1 MSNSLAI
8 AAATTTLQQILTTGV
23 TADPDLNDTIV
34 TILPLDKARGNN
46 TNNQLNLFLYQVLRS
61 AAWNNRD
68 MPRQVQPGETGM
80 PPLPL
85 NLWYLLTAF
94 GRDNDATQPFG
105 HQLLGKAMSV
115 LHDHAV
121 LSPEDIKNATAAT
134 LPRADL
140 DRQLERVRI
149 TLQPLS
155 IDEISKLWT
164 GFATQYRLSAAY
176 EISVA
181 LIEST
186 LPVKTPLPTLTR
198 GKSDEGISSQP
209 DLRSPFPNLT
219 GIVIPNQNPS
229 ARLGDKISLV
239 GDRLDGTNIGAVF
252 NHPLWA
258 APVEIAVPAGPD
270 ATATQVNVTIP
281 NQPAVWPAGF
291 YSVSVAVQRSGDSF
305 RRTTN
310 QVALALAPSITITP
324 ASAPAAGNITYTVTV
339 APEVHSEQRVS
350 LLLGSQEILAD
361 AHPAQTGTLTFQ
373 SGPITAGDY
382 FARLRVDGVDSLLV
396 DRTVQPPVFDPTQKV
411 TVT

>member
-8 AAATTTLQQILTTGV
+8 AAVTTTLQQILTAGV
-23 TADPDLNDTIV
+23 TADPDLNDTTV

-61 AAWNNRD
+61 AAWSNSD
-68 MPRQVQPGETGM
+68 MPRQVKPGETSM

-115 LHDHAV
+115 LHDHTV
-121 LSPEDIKNATAAT
+121 LSSEDIQNATAAT

-186 LPVKTPLPTLTR
+186 RAVTTPLPTLTR
-198 GKSDEGISSQP
+198 GKSDQGISSQP

-219 GIVIPNQNPS
+219 GILIPNQNPS
-229 ARLGDKISLV
+229 AHLGDKISIL
-239 GDRLDGTNIGAVF
+239 GDRLDGSNVGVIF
-252 NHPLWA
+252 DNPLWT
-258 APVEIAVPAGPD
+258 APVEIPVPAGPD

-291 YSVSVAVQRSGDSF
+291 YSVSIAVQRPGDSF

-310 QVALALAPSITITP
+310 QLALAIAPVMTIVP
-324 ASAPAAGNITYTVTV
+324 ASAPAASNITYTATVT
-339 APEVHSEQRVS
+339 PEVRAEQRAS
-350 LLLGSQEILAD
+350 LLLGSSEILAD

-382 FARLRVDGVDSLLV
+382 FVRLRVDGVDSLLV
-396 DRTVQPPVFDPTQKV
+396 DRTVTPPVFDPTQKV

>member
-8 AAATTTLQQILTTGV
+8 AAVTTTLQQILTTGV
-23 TADPDLNDTIV
+23 TADPDLNDTTV

-61 AAWNNRD
+61 AAWANRD

-121 LSPEDIKNATAAT
+121 LSSDDIKNATAAA

-186 LPVKTPLPTLTR
+186 LPVTTPLPTLTR
-198 GKSDEGISSQP
+198 GKSDQGISSQP

-229 ARLGDKISLV
+229 ASLGDPIALL
-239 GDRLDGTNIGAVF
+239 GDRLDGTNVGVVF
-252 NHPLWA
+252 NHPLWT
-258 APVEIAVPAGPD
+258 APVEIPIPAGPD

-281 NQPAVWPAGF
+281 NAPAVWPAGF
-291 YSVSVAVQRSGDSF
+291 YTVWVAVQRAGDSF
-305 RRTTN
+305 RRVTN
-310 QVALALAPSITITP
+310 QLALPLAPSMTIAP
-324 ASAPAAGNITYTVTV
+324 PSSPAAANITYTATV
-339 APEVHSEQRVS
+339 APDVHPEQRAS

-361 AHPAQTGTLTFQ
+361 PHPVQIGTLTFQ

-382 FARLRVDGVDSLLV
+382 YVRLRVDGVDSLLV
-396 DRTVQPPVFDPTQKV
+396 DRTVKPPVFKPTQKV